1 LALLEFIVLGTPV
14 TSQGSSDNRRFW
26 QQRVRQEAEAA
37 AKGFLPSAD
46 EMLLRVAYFYVSDPI
61 GDLDNIIKPIQDALT
76 GIAYEDDC
84 QVVDLVASMRRKA
97 VEDRVPMTEILAA
110 GFLGGSDFIYVV
122 VEQSSK
128 IEVFG

>member
-1 LALLEFIVLGTPV
+1 MLGTPV

-26 QQRVRQEAEAA
+26 QQRVRQAGEAEAA
-37 AKGFLPSAD
+37 TKGLLPSAD
-46 EMLLRVAYFYVSDPI
+46 EMVLRVAYFYVSDPI
-61 GDLDNIIKPIQDALT
+61 GDLDNIVKPIQDALT
-76 GIAYEDDC
+76 GIAYEDDR

-97 VEDRVPMTEILAA
+97 VEDRVLMTEKLAS

-128 IEVFG
+128 IEVLR

>member
-1 LALLEFIVLGTPV
+1 MV
-14 TSQGSSDNRRFW
+14 
-26 QQRVRQEAEAA
+26 
-37 AKGFLPSAD
+37 
-46 EMLLRVAYFYVSDPI
+46 LRVAYFYVSDPI

-76 GIAYEDDC
+76 GIAYEDDR

-97 VEDRVPMTEILAA
+97 VEDRVLMTDTLAA

-128 IEVFG
+128 IEVFR